1 MTDYH
6 VGCGTD
12 CRFNCDFYDWSVG
25 TCGGECATLCEV
37 EKDFK
42 FWIGSYRKESGMK
55 VKIQFIS
62 ASVPTEFDGV
72 KDVYTKDGLVCVS
85 FISSKRIIKFPLVNV
100 FSIESEY
107 EV

>member
-1 MTDYH
+1 MEQQNNK
-6 VGCGTD
+6 TD
-12 CRFNCDFYDWSVG
+12 CRDNCDFYDWSVG
-25 TCGGECATLCEV
+25 TCGGECATL
-37 EKDFK
+37 
-42 FWIGSYRKESGMK
+42 RKKSCMK

-107 EV
+107 EGRRKE

>member
-1 MTDYH
+1 
-6 VGCGTD
+6 
-12 CRFNCDFYDWSVG
+12 
-25 TCGGECATLCEV
+25 
-37 EKDFK
+37 
-42 FWIGSYRKESGMK
+42 MK

-85 FISSKRIIKFPLVNV
+85 FVGSKRIIKFPLVNV

-107 EV
+107 EHGEGEKEERRANDERA